1 MASEQYYED
10 LTAFALSDAE
20 REELLQAQSE
30 CGFCWATRDG
40 WPIGVIMAYVWR
52 DGRFWLTAT
61 NERKRIRAIE
71 RDPRCSIIVSSAGSP
86 VGGARTVTA
95 KGRCTIHADRE
106 TKDWY
111 YRALAERLF
120 PEPGPLRDAFMKN
133 LDIPSRVVLEV
144 VPEKYITCDAAKM
157 MAESLE
163 QLLGRA

>member
-106 TKDWY
+106 M
-111 YRALAERLF
+111 R
-120 PEPGPLRDAFMKN
+120 
-133 LDIPSRVVLEV
+133 S
-144 VPEKYITCDAAKM
+144 
-157 MAESLE
+157 
-163 QLLGRA
+163 